1 MGENIFIWGEKM
13 DSLSMSVQY
22 VKGVG
27 PKRAA
32 KLRRLNIFNV
42 EDLIYCFPRSY
53 EDRTKF
59 CKLSECLDGSKTSLE
74 VVVSG
79 YPTVLRPR
87 KGLSIVKIPVKDETR
102 NGYLVWFNQDYMAD
116 SFKLGDFLSVHG
128 KVKKIM
134 NEVQILSPVCDKSGT
149 DRKKVARIVPVYQL
163 TDKLTNNEMT
173 TLVSNVLKTYLDQ
186 IDDPLPKKLIDELNL
201 MPLKEA
207 LRNIHFPSNKESY
220 IRARRRLVFEELL
233 TLQLGLFMIK
243 DKVKDDNTGIVF
255 KKTDEI
261 DKFIQSL
268 SFQLTNAQKR
278 VFKEIEA
285 DMESKKQMNRLIQGD
300 VGSGKTIIAILAM
313 LKSWKSSYQS
323 VMMAPTEILATQHY
337 ETINALVAKYG
348 VRCEL
353 LVGSITNKKKEEIRE
368 KLKSGE
374 IDILVGTHAVIQE
387 NISFRNLGL
396 AITDEQHRFGVRQRA
411 ILSQKGLNPDV
422 LVMTATPIPRT
433 LALILYGDLDIS
445 IIDEL
450 PPGRKQIETYAV
462 GTSMVDR
469 VNNFIKK
476 NVKEGRQAYIVC
488 PLIEES
494 DTLNIKSVEE
504 IYEKF
509 KNDIFKEFKL
519 GLLHG
524 KIKPSEKDEI
534 MGMFKKGEIDIL
546 VSTTVIEVGVNV
558 PNANIM
564 VIYNAERF
572 GLAQL
577 HQLRGRVG
585 RGEYQSYCILINE
598 SNSSVS
604 RERMRILQ
612 NTSDGFIISEKDLEL
627 RGPGEFF
634 GTKQHGLPD
643 LKIANIFTDMEILKL
658 AQKKATE
665 ILNDDIHLNSDEY
678 IKLKERVKHMFK
690 GKVDDIVFN

>member
-42 EDLIYCFPRSY
+42 EDLIYYFPRSY

-79 YPTVLRPR
+79 QPTVLRPR
-87 KGLSIVKIPVKDETR
+87 KNLFIVKIPVKDETG

-116 SFKLGDFLSVHG
+116 SFKPGDFLSVHG
-128 KVKKIM
+128 RVKKIM
-134 NEVQILSPVCDKSGT
+134 NEVQILSPVCDKGNT
-149 DRKKVARIVPVYQL
+149 DKKKVARIMPVYQL

-173 TLVSNVLKTYLDQ
+173 TLVSNVLKNFLDQ

-201 MPLKEA
+201 MPLKKA
-207 LRNIHFPSNKESY
+207 LINIHFPSDKESY
-220 IRARRRLVFEELL
+220 MRARRRLVFEELL
-233 TLQLGLFMIK
+233 ILQLGLFMIK
-243 DKVKDDNTGIVF
+243 DKVKTDNKGIVF

-268 SFQLTNAQKR
+268 PFQLTNAQKR

-285 DMESKKQMNRLIQGD
+285 DMESEKQMNRLVQGD

-313 LKSWKSSYQS
+313 IKSWKSGYQS

-337 ETINALVAKYG
+337 ETISALVEKYG
-348 VRCEL
+348 IRCEL
-353 LVGSITNKKKEEIRE
+353 LVGSITNKKKEEIQE

-387 NISFRNLGL
+387 NIAFKNLGL

-462 GTSMVDR
+462 GASMVDR

-494 DTLNIKSVEE
+494 DTLNIKSAEE

-534 MGMFKKGEIDIL
+534 MEMFKKKEIDIL

-598 SNSSVS
+598 SKSFVS
-604 RERMRILQ
+604 RERMKILQ
-612 NTSDGFIISEKDLEL
+612 NTSDGFLISEKDLEL

-634 GTKQHGLPD
+634 GTRQHGLPD
-643 LKIANIFTDMEILKL
+643 LKIANIFTDIEILKL
-658 AQKKATE
+658 AQKKAAE
-665 ILNDDIHLNSDEY
+665 ILNDDIHLSSDEY
-678 IKLKERVKHMFK
+678 AKLKERVKHMFK
-690 GKVDDIVFN
+690 EKVDDIVFN